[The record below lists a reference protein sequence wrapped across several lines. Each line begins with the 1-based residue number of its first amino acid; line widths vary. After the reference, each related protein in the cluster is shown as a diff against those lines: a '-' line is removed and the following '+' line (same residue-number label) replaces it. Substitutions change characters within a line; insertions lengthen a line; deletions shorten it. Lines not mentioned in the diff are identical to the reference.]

1 MQSKSSCFLMTALVA
16 VAASMSISAVSAA
29 TIDGTTSVQVTGNVQ
44 AVDVN
49 ARAVTVINA
58 QGATEVFKVGSNVQ
72 NLDKLQRGTKVTGSI
87 QRPVRLTVLDS
98 ASPMPTQAQVG
109 DRIVASVTG
118 ADSQRG
124 LVMLKDTQGG
134 ELLVQTNAPAALA
147 SVRTGTRVL
156 VEITNPSAP
165 K

>member
-1 MQSKSSCFLMTALVA
+1 MQSKSSYFLMTTLVA
-16 VAASMSISAVSAA
+16 VAASMSMSAVSAA

-49 ARAVTVINA
+49 TRAITVIDA
-58 QGATEVFKVGSNVQ
+58 QGANEVFKVGSNV
-72 NLDKLQRGTKVTGSI
+72 NLDTLRTGTKVTGSI

-98 ASPMPTQAQVG
+98 ASPMPTQAQA
-109 DRIVASVTG
+109 DNRIVASVTG
-118 ADSQRG
+118 VDSQRG
-124 LVMLKDTQGG
+124 LVMVKDTQGG
-134 ELLVQTNAPAALA
+134 ELLVQASTPAALS
-147 SVRTGTRVL
+147 SVKAGTRVL